1 MTNTDTFLS
10 PIEKPRG
17 LLKKL
22 AYAMTRWQFGKVL
35 TPVKVVYACSLR
47 SQQEEVNRTERNGPF
62 DLIRLV
68 WPGNIAM
75 PRIET
80 GWYQAAAALALVL
93 IVSFS
98 TKLVAA
104 EAGRPPAISGYAPV
118 NGLKMYYEVYGDA
131 RPDKLPLVLLHGGGS
146 TIETTFAKVLPALA
160 QNRQIIAFEQQGHG
174 RTADIADRPFSFEQ
188 SADDTV
194 ALLDQLK
201 VEQADLFGFSNG
213 GNIAMRV
220 AIRQPHRVRKLV
232 VASAMF
238 RRDGL
243 YPEVWEFM
251 NRATLENMP
260 PVLQEAYRRVA
271 PHPEQ
276 LRVFHD
282 KCATRMREFKDWPAD
297 DVRSIAAPTLVMVGD
312 ADSVRPEHAV
322 ELFRLLP
329 RSKLAVL
336 PGGHGAY
343 IGEATAGRLED
354 AKLRFGDASAAAKG
368 SRVPELVVAM
378 IEEFLDAP
386 MPDRKVE
393 KSAATPSRPEDWP
406 GLFEQHLNA
415 GDLESVEALYE
426 PEARFVSKSGETG
439 PIPVVSPRIHRPALR
454 GLMFSRK
461 SK

>member
-1 MTNTDTFLS
+1 MMLLS
-10 PIEKPRG
+10 
-17 LLKKL
+17 
-22 AYAMTRWQFGKVL
+22 
-35 TPVKVVYACSLR
+35 TP
-47 SQQEEVNRTERNGPF
+47 
-62 DLIRLV
+62 
-68 WPGNIAM
+68 
-75 PRIET
+75 
-80 GWYQAAAALALVL
+80 
-93 IVSFS
+93 
-98 TKLVAA
+98 LVAA
-104 EAGRPPAISGYAPV
+104 EAGRPQAINGYAPV
-118 NGLKMYYEVYGDA
+118 NGLKMYYEIYGDT
-131 RPDKLPLVLLHGGGS
+131 RQDKPPLVLLHGGGS

-188 SADDTV
+188 SADDT
-194 ALLDQLK
+194 AGLLDQLK

-213 GNIAMRV
+213 GNIAMQV
-220 AIRQPHRVRKLV
+220 AIRHPHRVRKLV

-260 PVLQEAYRRVA
+260 PELQEAYRQVA
-271 PHPEQ
+271 PHPDQ

-297 DVRSIAAPTLVMVGD
+297 DVRSIEAPTLVMVGD

-354 AKLRFGDASAAAKG
+354 AKLQFGDGGAATKG
-368 SRVPELVVAM
+368 SRVPELVVAI

-386 MPDRKVE
+386 LPEGRVE

-406 GLFEQHLNA
+406 SQFEQHLNA
-415 GDLESVEALYE
+415 GNLEAVVELYE
-426 PEARFVSKSGETG
+426 PDAHFVAASGEIEVG
-439 PIPVVSPRIHRPALR
+439 RERIRPVLANMIEAKTHLGSRVLQAVKVGDIAMLYTDFDGTRFDALGNEVEIR
-454 GLMFSRK
+454 HESIEVLRRQSDGRWKLIVGDPGGRDY
-461 SK
+461 